1 MRAGGGVSSVK
12 PRVNGFVHS
21 NSLVKWQPIRN
32 TICSSDTHTEHGTKQ
47 HPLSTHM
54 NTHTHAPADPRH
66 CCVTITRTW
75 IHFHPEQ
82 AMFTHAYET
91 RKQCVGYTTTFTQAF
106 RKTQPEIHTVYIY
119 ACSSLLYETIIKH
132 ICMVQTWCRW
142 FLPAEEAVHACSQ
155 SNRTEN
161 KTSETFFSAKGTA
174 AHLKQTS
181 TCGRKWKTNEKGAER
196 GTTYGKRKRSATQ
209 QERGEGNRKIE
220 SERERERERH
230 LSVSSC
236 CCREGWSEL

>member
-1 MRAGGGVSSVK
+1 MTTDPKHDLQFWHTHRA
-12 PRVNGFVHS
+12 
-21 NSLVKWQPIRN
+21 RN
-32 TICSSDTHTEHGTKQ
+32 QTAPVI
-47 HPLSTHM
+47 
-54 NTHTHAPADPRH
+54 NTHAPADPRH

-220 SERERERERH
+220 RESVWERERGTSVWVLAVAERGGR
-230 LSVSSC
+230 SC
-236 CCREGWSEL
+236 RVPEFKALRE